1 MPFGTSHIARTASGP
16 AFVRE
21 VRLPDGTRLRALV
34 VGGVFQSA
42 TYLGE
47 RRYELPFAYL
57 RSFERMFEQDIPIR
71 DVLMLGGGGYTY
83 PKYLVSHHP
92 ETSVDVAEI
101 DPAITR
107 IARRWFYLDR
117 LIAETNCVRDGR
129 LGLIEADGRAYLE
142 QSDKTYDVVINDTF
156 RGREPARELAT
167 LEAARAVRVRLAPG
181 GLYLANV
188 VSHQGG
194 EDVGFLRDV
203 AATLGQA
210 FAHLHIIPA
219 TDEVFR
225 GEDNYIV
232 IATDGDYAF
241 ADDLG
246 VYEGFLGDVLYDE
259 G

>member
-1 MPFGTSHIARTASGP
+1 MPFGTSHVARTASGL

-21 VRLPDGTRLRALV
+21 VRLPDGTRMRALV

-47 RRYELPFAYL
+47 RRNELPFAYL
-57 RSFERMFEQDIPIR
+57 RSLERVFELGVPVR
-71 DVLMLGGGGYTY
+71 DVLLLGGGGYAY
-83 PKYLVSHHP
+83 PKYLITHHP
-92 ETSVDVAEI
+92 ETSVDVVEI

-129 LGLIEADGRAYLE
+129 LGLVDADGRAYLE
-142 QSDKTYDVVINDTF
+142 QGGKAYDVVINDTF
-156 RGREPARELAT
+156 RGRVPARELAT
-167 LEAARAVRVRLAPG
+167 LEAASAVRSRLRPG
-181 GLYLANV
+181 GIYLANV

-194 EDVGFLRDV
+194 QDLGFLRDV
-203 AATLGQA
+203 TATLDEA
-210 FAHLHIIPA
+210 FGHVHVIPA
-219 TDEVFR
+219 TDETFR
-225 GEDNYIV
+225 GEDNYLV

-241 ADDLG
+241 SDDLG
-246 VYEGFLGDVLYDE
+246 VYEGFLGNALHDE